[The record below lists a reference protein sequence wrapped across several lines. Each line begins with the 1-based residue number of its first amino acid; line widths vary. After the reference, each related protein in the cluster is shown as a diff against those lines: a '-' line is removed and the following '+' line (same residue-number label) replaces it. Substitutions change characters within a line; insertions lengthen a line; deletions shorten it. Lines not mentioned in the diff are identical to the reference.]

1 MAEAL
6 AARRAMVFAREL
18 SLFNVILEG
27 DFLWVIQAL
36 IYLGRCNTLFGHII
50 DETKRIGDLLRQCK
64 FRHVCRE
71 GNRLTH
77 GLVRKVVLSV
87 DTNV

>member
-36 IYLGRCNTLFGHII
+36 IYLGRCNTLVTLSMRLRGLGVYCGNVSFGMFVGKGI
-50 DETKRIGDLLRQCK
+50 D
-64 FRHVCRE
+64 
-71 GNRLTH
+71 
-77 GLVRKVVLSV
+77 
-87 DTNV
+87 